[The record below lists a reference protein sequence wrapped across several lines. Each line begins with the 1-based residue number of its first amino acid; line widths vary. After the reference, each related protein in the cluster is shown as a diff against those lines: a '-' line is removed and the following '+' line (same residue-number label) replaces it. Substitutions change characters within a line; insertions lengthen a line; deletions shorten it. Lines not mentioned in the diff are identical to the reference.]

1 MRDGRILALRL
12 SLLFPAVLLTLV
24 ACARSPEKAAAT
36 PKTEP
41 MRKDVAPDLQARLA
55 RWKPVSMPFF
65 GEKLTARERKLVE
78 KLIEACRQIENIF
91 WRQSDPEAMALYNAL
106 ASSPD
111 PRDKQLRRLLWIN
124 GSRYDLLDSNK
135 PFVGTEPMPPG
146 LGFYPKGLTRD
157 AIETYVKTHPDER
170 KAIYDERTIVVADG
184 ERLSTIPYQVAYKE
198 FLDPS
203 SRALKEAAELSD
215 DPAFARFLKLRAE
228 ALLSDDYYASDVA
241 WVELENPK
249 FDLILAPYETYLDGL
264 LGVKGSYS
272 AAVLVRNDAE
282 SGKLAVFQKD
292 VPEIQDSLL
301 LAPEDRPS
309 LRGKAA
315 PMEVMDAPFRSG
327 DLVHGYQAVAD
338 NLPNDPR
345 IHEEKG
351 SKRIFFKNYMDARVR
366 EIIVPLARRLLREE
380 DAAKATADGYLIGTL
395 MHEIAHGLGPS
406 YARMGPR
413 RVSIREAIGPAFSAL
428 EEAKADATGM
438 FALAWLVARGKLAK
452 EKLPECYA
460 SYVADLFRTV
470 RFGTAE
476 AHSRAEMME
485 FNFLF
490 EQGALTR
497 ESSGKYAIDAGKM
510 PESIARLS
518 RELLQIEAPG
528 DRARAEAWFKKYD
541 AMPPDLAASLK
552 TLTDVPVDIDPLIPF
567 QEGLAESPES
577 RAKSPRPGA

>member
-1 MRDGRILALRL
+1 MRL
-12 SLLFPAVLLTLV
+12 SLILLAVLLALV
-24 ACARSPEKAAAT
+24 ACARSPEKASAPLKAG
-36 PKTEP
+36 P
-41 MRKDVAPDLQARLA
+41 MHKDVAPDLSARLA
-55 RWKPVSMPFF
+55 RWKPVPMPFA
-65 GEKLTARERKLVE
+65 GEKLTARERGLVE

-91 WRQSDPEAMALYNAL
+91 WRQSDPEAIVLYNSL
-106 ASSPD
+106 VGSPD
-111 PRDKQLRRLLWIN
+111 PRDEQLRRLLWIN
-124 GSRYDLLDSNK
+124 GSHYDLLDSNK

-157 AIETYVKTHPDER
+157 AIETYVKTHPEER

-184 ERLSTIPYQVAYKE
+184 EKLSTIPYHVAYKE
-198 FLDPS
+198 FLDPAA
-203 SRALKEAAELSD
+203 RALKEAAELSD

-249 FDLILAPYETYLDGL
+249 FDLILGPYETYLDEL
-264 LGVKGSYS
+264 LGVKGSYG
-272 AAVLVRNDAE
+272 AAVLVRNEED
-282 SGKLAVFQKD
+282 SGKLTIFQKY
-292 VPEIQDSLL
+292 VPDIQDSLPL
-301 LAPEDRPS
+301 PAEDRPS
-309 LRGKAA
+309 QRGNVA

-327 DLVHGYQAVAD
+327 DLRHGYQAVAD

-366 EIIVPLARRLLREE
+366 EIIVPLAKRLLREE
-380 DAAKATADGYLIGTL
+380 DAAKASADGYLIGTL
-395 MHEIAHGLGPS
+395 MHEIAHGLGPAW
-406 YARMGPR
+406 ARTGGK

-438 FALAWLVARGKLAK
+438 FALAWLAAHGRLAK

-490 EQGALTR
+490 EQGAITR
-497 ESSGKYAIDAGKM
+497 EPSGKYAIDAGKM
-510 PESIARLS
+510 PDAIARLS
-518 RELLQIEAPG
+518 RELLQIEASG

-541 AMPPDLAASLK
+541 AMPPHLAASLK
-552 TLTDVPVDIDPLIPF
+552 TLTDVPVDIDPQIPF